1 MERHGAAHV
10 DAIPAI
16 RQKNTRVVDFVVSE
30 GLLEE
35 RQRAKYG
42 AFPAAIRPV
51 EKIDLSEGEVSGCDE
66 TPKIVESQAG
76 DHWSA
81 VGVEDKGI

>member
-1 MERHGAAHV
+1 MERRGVAHV
-10 DAIPAI
+10 DALGAT
-16 RQKNTRVVDFVVSE
+16 RQKNARVVDFVVSE

-42 AFPAAIRPV
+42 AFPTTVWAV
-51 EKIDLSEGEVSGCDE
+51 EQIDLPEGEVLGCDE